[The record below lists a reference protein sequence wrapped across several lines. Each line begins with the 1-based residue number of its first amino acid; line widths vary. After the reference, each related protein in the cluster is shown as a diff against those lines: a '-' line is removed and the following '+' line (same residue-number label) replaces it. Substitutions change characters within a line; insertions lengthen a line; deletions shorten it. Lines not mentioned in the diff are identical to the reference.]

1 MKPVER
7 SVLSR
12 QLHEELREALMLG
25 DLRPGDRLTFRDV
38 ASRFHTSVTPVREA
52 LLQLVAEGL
61 LEASPGRTIR
71 VPTLTRS
78 KFIELR
84 DIRILLEGPATEIAA
99 ARGGAALAARMRE
112 AYDTLIR
119 SHRSRN
125 PAEAIRAHRAFHFTL
140 YEGTGMPALVNLISN
155 VWVSTSPYVIFLY
168 QDPESGFLRRS
179 PDRPRRPSVDEH
191 RKVVEALEAGDPA
204 AARAAVERD
213 IPNREEIIFKYLVPD
228 PSAAPDR
235 SSADRG
241 PQVRTARGAVPSL

>member
-12 QLHEELREALMLG
+12 QLHEELREALILG

-38 ASRFHTSVTPVREA
+38 AARFQTSVTPVREA

-99 ARGGAALAARMRE
+99 ARGGAALAARMRA
-112 AYDTLIR
+112 AYDELVR

-140 YEGTGMPALVNLISN
+140 YEATGMPALVNLISN

-179 PDRPRRPSVDEH
+179 QHRPAWRAVDEH
-191 RKVVEALEAGDPA
+191 RNIVEALEAGDPA

-213 IPNREEIIFKYLVPD
+213 IPNREELIFKYLVPD
-228 PSAAPDR
+228 QASVAGRPGSVADAPAPAHSGTV
-235 SSADRG
+235 SS
-241 PQVRTARGAVPSL
+241 L